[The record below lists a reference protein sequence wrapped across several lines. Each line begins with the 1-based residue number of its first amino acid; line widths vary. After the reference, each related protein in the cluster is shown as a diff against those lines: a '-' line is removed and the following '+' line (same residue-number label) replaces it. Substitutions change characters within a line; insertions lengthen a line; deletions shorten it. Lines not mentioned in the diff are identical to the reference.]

1 MFKKHAVYKTKL
13 PKVNHA
19 SLQMKHDLI
28 SISCHN
34 KMTQDSETQSCY
46 VPLPAFRIHNT
57 RKTVTE
63 KLFIKLSQ
71 QRTQAQ
77 SAMRQPRSCLRTKYF
92 SSTVNLWSKKYTVKW
107 RWQGLMIV
115 LVFFNTFWKGGEA
128 IFSVNLAFG
137 EREAALS
144 VAPLFWNVPLAP
156 SLIFFLSISLFFLS
170 LSFDLWLVS
179 SVRFFVVAFIV
190 TQFRSLIFQCFF
202 RIFVYQIIPLILL
215 DGELGHRVQSACL

>member
-34 KMTQDSETQSCY
+34 KMTQDPETQSCF

-71 QRTQAQ
+71 QRTQAP

-144 VAPLFWNVPLAP
+144 VAPLFWNVPLSP
-156 SLIFFLSISLFFLS
+156 SLIFFFSPSLCSFYLFRLISDWYLLCAFLS
-170 LSFDLWLVS
+170 LRLSLRNLGVWFF
-179 SVRFFVVAFIV
+179 SVFFFFFVFSFIKS
-190 TQFRSLIFQCFF
+190 FR
-202 RIFVYQIIPLILL
+202 
-215 DGELGHRVQSACL
+215 